1 MSSRVRE
8 GCCSS
13 ASWRPWS
20 ARLMQR
26 RTIRR
31 RYDAAR
37 LRLRML
43 EDAKRVGELV
53 YLADAFAG
61 AMIGDRIWR
70 EASAE
75 QIRA

>member
-1 MSSRVRE
+1 
-8 GCCSS
+8 
-13 ASWRPWS
+13 
-20 ARLMQR
+20 MQR